1 MLAHHGQD
9 LNIRSIVTQILT
21 DGYRDNN
28 IGLEEL
34 FNEST
39 IESDDTKE
47 VTIEMMSD
55 DDADEARKFFGV
67 F

>member
-9 LNIRSIVTQILT
+9 LNIRSIVTKILT
-21 DGYRDNN
+21 DGYSDNN
-28 IGLEEL
+28 IDVENL

-39 IESDDTKE
+39 IESEDKKE